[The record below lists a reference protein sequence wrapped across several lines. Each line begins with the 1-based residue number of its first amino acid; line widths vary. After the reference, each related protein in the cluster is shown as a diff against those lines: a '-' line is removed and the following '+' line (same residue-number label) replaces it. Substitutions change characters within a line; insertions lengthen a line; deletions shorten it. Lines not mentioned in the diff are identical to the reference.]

1 MVGNTDYRTLRSKV
15 NLEQVKADLDEQE
28 IAVKSKIEF
37 NFKQLWMKISKL
49 VALRVVAE
57 IKVDQN
63 QNNIEWYLHN

>member
-1 MVGNTDYRTLRSKV
+1 MVGNTDHRTLRSKV

-63 QNNIEWYLHN
+63 QKQY

>member
-1 MVGNTDYRTLRSKV
+1 MVGNIDHRLLRSKV
-15 NLEQVKADLDEQE
+15 NLEQVKVDLDEQE

-63 QNNIEWYLHN
+63 QKQY